1 MSFRKQHGVPD
12 LGIGIGFRAPHRA
25 AILESPE
32 LPENAAGLAAIDW
45 FEVISENYLGDGG
58 RPLATLDRL
67 STNYPVI
74 PHGVSLNLGGT
85 DRLNTDH
92 LRRLRRLVDR
102 LDAPW
107 FSDHLCFTAAHGVEV
122 HDLLPLPCTEKVA
135 DWVADRIRAVC
146 DAIGRPFLLENPS
159 SYVSWRAD
167 AMPEWEFLSRIAER
181 ADCGLLFDVNNVFV
195 AATNHGFDP
204 RRYIDGIDPERVVQI
219 HLAGHSERPIR
230 GRPKDAAGARPSA
243 STSEFAGRGDA
254 GDGGPTST
262 GARPSASTS
271 EFAGRGDAGDGGP
284 TSTGTPGFF
293 LFDTH
298 SRPVADAVWSLYRRT
313 IARTG
318 PVTTLIEWDEEIP
331 AFPVVAAEAA
341 KARVARQEATLS
353 SVGTATKEH
362 LSANSVQTPGELV

>member
-32 LPENAAGLAAIDW
+32 LPENAAGLAAVDW

-262 GARPSASTS
+262 GA
-271 EFAGRGDAGDGGP
+271 
-284 TSTGTPGFF
+284 PGFF

-298 SRPVADAVWSLYRRT
+298 SRPVADVVWSLYRRT

-341 KARVARQEATLS
+341 TARVARQEATLS

>member
-1 MSFRKQHGVPD
+1 MSFRKRHGVPD

-25 AILESPE
+25 AILETPE

-85 DRLNTDH
+85 DPLNRDH

-167 AMPEWEFLSRIAER
+167 AMPEWEFLSRISER

-204 RRYIDGIDPERVVQI
+204 HHYIDGVDPDRIVQI
-219 HLAGHSERPIR
+219 HLAGHSERPVR
-230 GRPKDAAGARPSA
+230 GRPKD
-243 STSEFAGRGDA
+243 DA
-254 GDGGPTST
+254 
-262 GARPSASTS
+262 
-271 EFAGRGDAGDGGP
+271 
-284 TSTGTPGFF
+284 TGTPGFF

-331 AFPVVAAEAA
+331 AFPVVAAEAS
-341 KARVARQEATLS
+341 KARAARQEATLPR
-353 SVGTATKEH
+353 VGATTKEP
-362 LSANSVQTPGELV
+362 LSTNSVQTPGELV